1 MEFDWDAGN
10 IDKNLKHSVHDWE
23 IEEAFK
29 DKHRLPAGKM
39 KVKGEER
46 HILLARCETSGKY
59 LRIVYTIRKKY
70 GKKLVRPISATEM
83 SRSNKRRYK
92 RKK

>member
-10 IDKNLKHSVHDWE
+10 RYKNLNHGVHDWE
-23 IEEAFK
+23 IEEAFY

-39 KVKGEER
+39 RVKGEER
-46 HILLARCETSGKY
+46 RILLARCETSGKY

-70 GKKLVRPISATEM
+70 GKKLIRPISATEM
-83 SRSNKRRYK
+83 SWSNKRRYK
-92 RKK
+92 RHK